1 MLCCWH
7 SLEVPQIL
15 TSAGTPYGHIITSLL
30 QATYFSIEIDSV
42 HCLTYI
48 KKTYIISLGNDRADE
63 AS

>member
-15 TSAGTPYGHIITSLL
+15 TSAGTPYGHIITSFL